1 MTDPVATPA
10 GSLLPAGGREQDQE
24 RARLLAAA
32 LAPGAGDVLSLV
44 WGGEPPSKT
53 RPRFADGRTY
63 KDPADEAAEAK
74 TGWNLRRLFRQPWTG
89 NLAVGLVF
97 FRSDRRRI
105 DVDNMIKHVLD
116 AGNGIGWVDDHQV
129 TALYGVAELD
139 AQFPRTLLVV
149 TRHVSSL
156 DRTPVVPAVP
166 RKRAPAAAPARK
178 RAPAKPRGAR

>member
-1 MTDPVATPA
+1 MTDSVATPA

-24 RARLLAAA
+24 RARLLAAV
-32 LAPGAGDVLSLV
+32 LAPGAEDVKSLV
-44 WGGEPPSKT
+44 WGGEPPSKS
-53 RPRFADGRTY
+53 RPRFAEGRTY

-97 FRSDRRRI
+97 FRPDRRRI

-156 DRTPVVPAVP
+156 DRS
-166 RKRAPAAAPARK
+166 PAAAPARK

>member
-1 MTDPVATPA
+1 MTASEAAPA
-10 GSLLPAGGREQDQE
+10 GSLLPSGGREQDKE

-44 WGGEPPSKT
+44 WGGEPPTKT

-63 KDPADEAAEAK
+63 KDSRDEAAEAR
-74 TGWNLRRLFRQPWTG
+74 TGWNLRRLFPQPWTG

-105 DVDNMIKHVLD
+105 DVDNMVKHVLD
-116 AGNGIGWVDDHQV
+116 AGNGIGWGDDHQI

-139 AQFPRTLLVV
+139 AVFPRTLLVV

-156 DRTPVVPAVP
+156 DRAPAGPAAP

-178 RAPAKPRGAR
+178 RAPANGRGAR